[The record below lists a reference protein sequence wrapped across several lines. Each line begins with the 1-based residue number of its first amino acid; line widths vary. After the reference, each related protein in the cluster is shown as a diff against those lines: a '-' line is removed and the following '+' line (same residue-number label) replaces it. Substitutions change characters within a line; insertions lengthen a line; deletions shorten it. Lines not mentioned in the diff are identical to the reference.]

1 MVQHY
6 EVLFIIPGSYNDS
19 EVPTIKEKVVS
30 FITKVGGQI
39 TKDQDYERRKLAY
52 NINHESFGYY
62 WLMEFDV
69 EGKNIKELNHQLKLT
84 PEILRYILVKA
95 KIKTAEDI
103 AQEAAVKAKI
113 TARKA
118 EKVKQE
124 LKEVTEIKKPLDRL
138 GVKKEEEKTEG
149 KVSMEDLD
157 KKLDEILGDNLKV

>member
-6 EVLFIIPGSYNDS
+6 ELLFIIPGSYNDS
-19 EVPTIKEKVVS
+19 EVPAIKEKVVS
-30 FITKVGGQI
+30 FISKIGGQI

-52 NINHESFGYY
+52 EIKHETFGHY
-62 WLMEFDV
+62 WLMEFDA
-69 EGKNIKELNHQLKLT
+69 EGRNIKELNHQLELA
-84 PEILRYILVKA
+84 PEILRFILVRA
-95 KIKTAEDI
+95 KIKTAADI
-103 AQEAAVKAKI
+103 AQEAAVKARI

-124 LKEVTEIKKPLDRL
+124 LKAVTETEKKVEEP
-138 GVKKEEEKTEG
+138 KKEEEKTEG